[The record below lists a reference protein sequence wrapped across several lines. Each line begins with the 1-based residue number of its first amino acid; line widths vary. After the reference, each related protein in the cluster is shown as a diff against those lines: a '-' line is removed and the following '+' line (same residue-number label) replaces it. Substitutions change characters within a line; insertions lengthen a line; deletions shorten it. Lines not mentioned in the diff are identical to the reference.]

1 MVTSVA
7 TILSWR
13 TAGLAW
19 GRWGVPGLS
28 GEAGSMSK
36 PWSGRPSSSW
46 TLSKSLA
53 THALES
59 PSRPSKCKSSCR
71 SRPNTSVISLRPVWS
86 CKRVGSSN
94 IEMSSGVAVS
104 LEGSSWT
111 MWLCVTMCHCVC
123 FFPNSFFGKGEKL
136 QMWDSKTWHSVFG
149 WSVQY
154 ISKNERA
161 IKINRQCFHFPILFN
176 TGQSPYQLC
185 ASPKLNPRLQ
195 NR

>member
-1 MVTSVA
+1 MSLPDGGQRWQPFYRDV
-7 TILSWR
+7 LQ
-13 TAGLAW
+13 GLHE
-19 GRWGVPGLS
+19 GDEGSPVLS

-59 PSRPSKCKSSCR
+59 PSRPSKCKSWCR

-123 FFPNSFFGKGEKL
+123 FFPNPFLVKVKSCRCETVRL
-136 QMWDSKTWHSVFG
+136 DTQSLDD
-149 WSVQY
+149 QY
-154 ISKNERA
+154 STFRK
-161 IKINRQCFHFPILFN
+161 
-176 TGQSPYQLC
+176 
-185 ASPKLNPRLQ
+185 
-195 NR
+195 